1 MTHKTNSKSVIK
13 YALKN
18 VHRSRRLNAGQ
29 LLLTDQFNETLGPNL
44 HGPQRSEET
53 Q

>member
-1 MTHKTNSKSVIK
+1 MMRKTNSKLVIK

-18 VHRSRRLNAGQ
+18 VHQSRRLSAGQ
-29 LLLTDQFNETLGPNL
+29 FSQTDQFNETLGLNL
-44 HGPQRSEET
+44 QGPQRSEET